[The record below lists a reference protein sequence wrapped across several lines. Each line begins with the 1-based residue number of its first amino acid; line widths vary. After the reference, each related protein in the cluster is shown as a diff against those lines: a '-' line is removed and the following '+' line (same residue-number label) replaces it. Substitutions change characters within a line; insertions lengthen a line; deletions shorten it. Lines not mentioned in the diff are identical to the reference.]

1 MNKSIVTCVILT
13 IITCGL
19 YGIYWMYCIN
29 EAACQINPAE
39 WYTSFGLVVLFT
51 ILTCGIY
58 GLYWNYKIGK
68 ALAAAPGGAGSVKG
82 KGDRTKWIQWELC
95 AAPIMWAGCGWRTPA
110 VK

>member
-13 IITCGL
+13 IIPCGL

-68 ALAAAPGGAGSVKG
+68 ALAAAPGGADNSVLYLVLSLFQF
-82 KGDRTKWIQWELC
+82 DIVNWCIMQSDINR
-95 AAPIMWAGCGWRTPA
+95 AYPI
-110 VK
+110 